1 MERSMWSNNE
11 TIRRAWAQLD
21 PVLLEHGYEI
31 IEMEYT
37 GGPSG
42 AHILRIFIE
51 KEGGGI
57 GLDDCIAAT
66 QALNPILDE
75 ESYFGDNY
83 CLEVSSPGIDRPV
96 RRPQDIAKY
105 TGETVKVATFAPVAG
120 RKRFT
125 GVLQGLRE
133 DLLLVECDGVPYE
146 IHLENLKKANL
157 DR

>member
-1 MERSMWSNNE
+1 MWSNNE